1 MGSLFFSI
9 FFLLKHALHFQE
21 NGKTN
26 NNLFQQL
33 IESNRELDCG
43 KFNHSNGP
51 ESPRGIAYCLPM
63 LLVDYHMALYN
74 LDQDC
79 LSIAVQRPPK
89 TRPFCQH
96 FRFMNLIS
104 FLGKCIS
111 RKKDLIE
118 SFWDIFRFFKRLRL
132 IDKSNSIFNYFLPLE
147 NCNLII
153 NFLRKNKSVDKVRFS
168 IS

>member
-74 LDQDC
+74 LDQVDC
-79 LSIAVQRPPK
+79 LSVAVQRPPK

-111 RKKDLIE
+111 RKKNLIE
-118 SFWDIFRFFKRLRL
+118 SFWDLSFVSSRDWDSSTNPTRF
-132 IDKSNSIFNYFLPLE
+132 
-147 NCNLII
+147 LII
-153 NFLRKNKSVDKVRFS
+153 FFLLK
-168 IS
+168 IAI

>member
-74 LDQDC
+74 LDQVDC
-79 LSIAVQRPPK
+79 LSVAVQRPPK

-118 SFWDIFRFFKRLRL
+118 SFWDLSFVSSRDWDSSTNPTRF
-132 IDKSNSIFNYFLPLE
+132 
-147 NCNLII
+147 LII
-153 NFLRKNKSVDKVRFS
+153 FFLLKIAILIFLEKFRPFIRR
-168 IS
+168 

>member
-74 LDQDC
+74 LDQVDC
-79 LSIAVQRPPK
+79 LSVAVQRPPK

-118 SFWDIFRFFKRLRL
+118 SF
-132 IDKSNSIFNYFLPLE
+132 
-147 NCNLII
+147 
-153 NFLRKNKSVDKVRFS
+153 
-168 IS
+168 